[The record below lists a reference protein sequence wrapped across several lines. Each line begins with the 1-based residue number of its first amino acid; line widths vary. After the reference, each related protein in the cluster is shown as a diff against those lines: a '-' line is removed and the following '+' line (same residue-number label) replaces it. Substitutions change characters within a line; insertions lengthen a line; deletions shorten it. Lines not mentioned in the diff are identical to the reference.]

1 MRRVRK
7 ILVVDDD
14 ETQRQLFSRRLS
26 IEKFEILTATS
37 GFDALT
43 RIKTLRP
50 DLVLADIGMPKI
62 DGIQMLKIMRSAPQT
77 AMIPVILMTGMPIP
91 ESMLQAAADGLKAG
105 PIYVKGN
112 FNQLF
117 DRIKNILRFPAQ
129 GTPASEPHLFHKGP
143 VTVDLIHHQVIVA
156 GHQAPR
162 LTAKRFDMLLCLL
175 RHDGPVDQ
183 DVLLNE
189 VWSHKGTGDLR
200 SVRVTILRLREDLRD
215 FPALQIR
222 TEGHSYQ
229 LVVSALPTENND

>member
-1 MRRVRK
+1 MRVRK

-14 ETQRQLFSRRLS
+14 EAQRRLFSRRLS
-26 IEKFEILTATS
+26 VEKFETLTANS

-43 RIKTLRP
+43 RIKMLRP
-50 DLVLADIGMPKI
+50 DLVLADIGMAKI
-62 DGIQMLKIMRSAPQT
+62 DGIQMLKIMRKAPQT
-77 AMIPVILMTGMPIP
+77 AMIPVILMTGMLIP
-91 ESMLQAAADGLKAG
+91 ESVLQAAADGLKAG
-105 PIYVKGN
+105 PIHVKGN

-117 DRIKNILRFPAQ
+117 DRINNILRFPGQ

-143 VTVDLIHHQVIVA
+143 VTADLIRREMIVA
-156 GHQAPR
+156 GHQAPH

-183 DVLLNE
+183 DVLLSE
-189 VWSHKGTGDLR
+189 VWGHKGNGDIK
-200 SVRVTILRLREDLRD
+200 SVRVTVLRLREDLRD

-229 LVVSALPTENND
+229 LVVTALPTKTDD